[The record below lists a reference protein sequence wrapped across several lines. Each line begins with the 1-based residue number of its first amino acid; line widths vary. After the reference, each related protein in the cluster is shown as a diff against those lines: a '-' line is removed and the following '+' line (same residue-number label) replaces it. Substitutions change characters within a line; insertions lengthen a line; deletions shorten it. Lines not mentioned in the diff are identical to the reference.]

1 MGFVRL
7 RLVENSSV
15 DFIKAIKGAALVR
28 ELHVYGNMKPLF
40 KFKKEDDKTQHS
52 GFGTLLMKKA
62 EEIALN
68 NGYKKIA
75 VISGV
80 GVKNYYRKLGYDKED
95 TFMVKN
101 L

>member
-1 MGFVRL
+1 
-7 RLVENSSV
+7 
-15 DFIKAIKGAALVR
+15 
-28 ELHVYGNMKPLF
+28 MKPLF

-52 GFGTLLMKKA
+52 GFGKRLMKKA

-80 GVKNYYRKLGYDKED
+80 GVKNYYRKLN
-95 TFMVKN
+95 VKN
-101 L
+101 QS